1 MKNLCLSCPFYN
13 YDGQCVKTK
22 NDYCKILRQK

>member
-1 MKNLCLSCPFYN
+1 MKNLCLTCKFRNYN
-13 YDGQCVKTK
+13 GECTKTK